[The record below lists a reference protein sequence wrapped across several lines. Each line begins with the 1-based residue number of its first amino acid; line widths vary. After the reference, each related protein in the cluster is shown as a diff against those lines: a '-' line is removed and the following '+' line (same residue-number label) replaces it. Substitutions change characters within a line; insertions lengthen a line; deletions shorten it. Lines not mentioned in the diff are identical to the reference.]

1 MRGASWGYMSV
12 RLLLSVDYPEEM
24 DTSPVRREQRHA
36 LVTLYGH
43 RGHLR
48 SNAVTLTT

>member
-24 DTSPVRREQRHA
+24 AAFTLLA
-36 LVTLYGH
+36 LKFCGKLFPCFPSYAFITC
-43 RGHLR
+43 
-48 SNAVTLTT
+48 